1 MYQCYKEKL
10 ILYLIKTNSLPKII
24 YGWKNIKI
32 NDNHMIIFI
41 QLILYKK
48 KIKFFIIIFKFGR
61 IK

>member
-48 KIKFFIIIFKFGR
+48 KNKVFYNYF
-61 IK
+61 